1 MQGILLQSDR
11 FSFVSWSSTIN
22 ILNTSDVDGLAYLQC
37 TESCT
42 QPALKE
48 ETIPVGRLKKEQT
61 PFGTDYTKGMLL
73 WPARTHLGK
82 CNINSIYAGHFSET
96 KMKPN
101 LLKTKINHPVLLI
114 FHHRFLYIY
123 I

>member
-1 MQGILLQSDR
+1 MQGILLQSYLTLNCQL
-11 FSFVSWSSTIN
+11 SQYSN
-22 ILNTSDVDGLAYLQC
+22 LNTSDVDGLAYLQC

-48 ETIPVGRLKKEQT
+48 ETIPAGRLKKEQT

-96 KMKPN
+96 KNEAKSVKKKK
-101 LLKTKINHPVLLI
+101 LKSTT
-114 FHHRFLYIY
+114 RSY
-123 I
+123 